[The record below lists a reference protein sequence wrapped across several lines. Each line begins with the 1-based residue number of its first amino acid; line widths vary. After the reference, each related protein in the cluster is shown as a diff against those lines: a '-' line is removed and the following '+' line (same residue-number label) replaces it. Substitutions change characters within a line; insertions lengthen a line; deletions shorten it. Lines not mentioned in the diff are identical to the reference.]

1 MSILLIIWWSCLAL
15 AAVSVLAMAGL
26 ILQRS
31 AWNRRDRRDAARRDQ
46 LKTIAWQL
54 MEDPDR
60 FLELQND
67 LRAEDRRLLLQLF
80 ADLLKKVTGKYAQ
93 RFVRV
98 MRMMGIVEECTTRLK
113 DRQWTI
119 RAESCAI
126 LSVFGDPAVRMAL
139 YRALD
144 DPIMEVRVEAA
155 RALVRLGAVRSVM
168 ELIHYLVTE
177 DTLPS
182 LAVVDLFRNLGSGA
196 VTELLELLRG
206 DTTEAAKVLV
216 IDALGHCNDLQAVP
230 ALLEFYA
237 HPSRNV
243 RLGSLLSL
251 GLLRDPRAAPAVLL
265 AMTDSDWEVR
275 TQAAITAGQI
285 GMYEAVPMLE
295 KMLEDDHWWVRYRAA
310 EALYRVGGRG
320 IEALHAAATRA
331 HPFAAE
337 IAWGVLREKGLA
349 A

>member
-15 AAVSVLAMAGL
+15 AALSTLAMAGL

-31 AWNRRDRRDAARRDQ
+31 AWNRRDRTDAARRDQ
-46 LKTIAWQL
+46 LKALAWQL
-54 MEDPDR
+54 MEQPDR
-60 FLELQND
+60 FLELKQD

-80 ADLLKKVTGKYAQ
+80 SDLLKKVTGKYAD
-93 RFVRV
+93 RFVRI
-98 MRMMGIVEECTTRLK
+98 MRMMGIVEECLAGLK
-113 DRQWTI
+113 DRQWVI

-126 LSVFGDPAVRMAL
+126 LGVFPDPAVKMAL

-144 DPIMEVRVEAA
+144 DSTMEVRVEAA
-155 RALVRLGAVRSVM
+155 RSLVRLGAVRSVM

-177 DTLPS
+177 DGMPS
-182 LAVVDLFRNLGSGA
+182 LAVVDLFRNIGGGA
-196 VTELLELLRG
+196 VPELLELLKG
-206 DTTEAAKVLV
+206 DTTVAAKIIV
-216 IDALGHCNDLQAVP
+216 IDALGYCNNLQAVP

-237 HPSRNV
+237 HPSKLV
-243 RLGSLLSL
+243 RLTTLQSL

-275 TQAAITAGQI
+275 TQATITAGQI
-285 GMYEAVPMLE
+285 GMNEAVPLLE
-295 KMLEDDHWWVRYRAA
+295 QMLEDDHWWVRYRAA
-310 EALYRVGGRG
+310 EALYRVGGQG
-320 IEALHAAATRA
+320 IDALHEASTRA

>member
-15 AAVSVLAMAGL
+15 ASLSIVAMGGL
-26 ILQRS
+26 VLQRS
-31 AWNRRDRRDAARRDQ
+31 AWNRRDRRDAARRDH
-46 LKTIAWQL
+46 LKTLAWQL
-54 MEDPDR
+54 MEQPDR
-60 FLELQND
+60 FLEFQKD
-67 LRAEDRRLLLQLF
+67 LRAEDRRLLLHLF
-80 ADLLKKVTGKYAQ
+80 SDLLKKVTGKYAD

-98 MRMMGIVEECTTRLK
+98 MRMMGIVEECLIRLK
-113 DRQWTI
+113 DRQWTV
-119 RAESCAI
+119 RAESCSI
-126 LSVFGDPAVRMAL
+126 LSVFGDPAVKMAL

-144 DPIMEVRVEAA
+144 DPAIEVRVEAA
-155 RALVRLGAVRSVM
+155 RALVKLGAVRSVM

-177 DTLPS
+177 EGLPS
-182 LAVVDLFRNLGSGA
+182 LAVVDLFRNLGNGA
-196 VTELLELLRG
+196 VTELLELTRG
-206 DTTEAAKVLV
+206 ETSDATKVLV

-237 HPSRNV
+237 HPSKNV
-243 RLGSLLSL
+243 RLATLLSL
-251 GLLRDPRAAPAVLL
+251 GLLRDPRATPAVLL

-275 TQAAITAGQI
+275 TQAAITAGLI
-285 GMYEAVPMLE
+285 GMHEAIPLLE
-295 KMLEDDHWWVRYRAA
+295 NMLEDDHWWVRYRAA

-320 IEALHAAATRA
+320 IEALYGASARA

>member
-15 AAVSVLAMAGL
+15 AALSILAMAGL
-26 ILQRS
+26 VMQRV
-31 AWNRRDRRDAARRDQ
+31 AWNKKELLEAARRDQ

-54 MEDPDR
+54 MEQPDR
-60 FLELQND
+60 FVEFQKD

-80 ADLLKKVTGKYAQ
+80 SDLLKKVTGKYAD

-98 MRMMGIVEECTTRLK
+98 MRMMGIVEECLLGLK
-113 DRQWTI
+113 DRQWI
-119 RAESCAI
+119 VRAESCAV
-126 LSVFGDPAVRMAL
+126 LGVFPDPAVKMAL
-139 YRALD
+139 YRALED
-144 DPIMEVRVEAA
+144 RAMEVRVEAA
-155 RALVRLGAVRSVM
+155 RSLVRLGAVRSVM

-177 DTLPS
+177 DGLPS
-182 LAVVDLFRNLGSGA
+182 LAVVDLFRSLGGGA
-196 VTELLELLRG
+196 VPELLELLKG
-206 DTTEAAKVLV
+206 DTTVAAKIVA
-216 IDALGHCNDLQAVP
+216 IDALGYCNDLQAVP

-237 HPSRNV
+237 HPDRLV
-243 RLGSLLSL
+243 RLATLLSL

-275 TQAAITAGQI
+275 TQATIAAGQI
-285 GMYEAVPMLE
+285 GMNDAVPMLE
-295 KMLEDDHWWVRYRAA
+295 QLLEDDHWWVRYRAA
-310 EALYRVGGRG
+310 EALYRVGGQG
-320 IEALHAAATRA
+320 IEALHEASTRA